1 MDNIVSAVVGELVQ
15 VAKAAEGTNITT
27 LEFNNKLMDKA
38 RSVLKSLKPQL
49 KELSSQRGD
58 SAERVAKDLAHKIN
72 QSKVLRKA
80 LFRDQKITPRFP
92 FIPIGFGI
100 VSIALQ
106 VIIETTRNSS

>member
-1 MDNIVSAVVGELVQ
+1 MDIIVSAVVGELVQ

-38 RSVLKSLKPQL
+38 RSVLKGLQPQL
-49 KELSSQRGD
+49 KELRSQRGD

-72 QSKVLRKA
+72 QSKVLRNA

-100 VSIALQ
+100 VNL
-106 VIIETTRNSS
+106 VIQIVL

>member
-38 RSVLKSLKPQL
+38 RSVLKSLQPQL
-49 KELSSQRGD
+49 KELRSQRGD
-58 SAERVAKDLAHKIN
+58 SALRVAKDLAHKIN
-72 QSKVLRKA
+72 QSEVLRKA

-100 VSIALQ
+100 ASLVLQ
-106 VIIETTRNSS
+106 IIT

>member
-38 RSVLKSLKPQL
+38 RSVLKSLQSQL
-49 KELSSQRGD
+49 KELRSLRGD

-80 LFRDQKITPRFP
+80 LFRDHKITPRFP

-106 VIIETTRNSS
+106 VIIETTRNS